1 MFVENLISIQCM
13 VYNKIECKE
22 NLLVPK
28 WDSLEKHAWE
38 RKNEQRLKVMDPR
51 WCAHAKN
58 EIVYVLMNQPS
69 ILNKFKVK
77 VNKTIK
83 RK

>member
-1 MFVENLISIQCM
+1 M
-13 VYNKIECKE
+13 VCNKIEHKE
-22 NLLVPK
+22 KLLVPK
-28 WDSLEKHAWE
+28 WDSLDKHVGE
-38 RKNEQRLKVMDPR
+38 RKSEQRLKVMDPK

-69 ILNKFKVK
+69 IFQQVQGDSEQDNFFEPKFTV
-77 VNKTIK
+77 

>member
-1 MFVENLISIQCM
+1 M
-13 VYNKIECKE
+13 VCNKIEHKE

-28 WDSLEKHAWE
+28 WDSPKKHARE

-58 EIVYVLMNQPS
+58 ETMYVLAN
-69 ILNKFKVK
+69 
-77 VNKTIK
+77 
-83 RK
+83 